1 MCTSIQTMPPQSK
14 STKTVVNHLAPKKS
28 ILKHHSKPLSKGII
42 KSTVEDVSDMF
53 EKLHIARVKFAQNL
67 AEVRT
72 YEPEKKPLSNFREMA
87 KALSEL

>member
-1 MCTSIQTMPPQSK
+1 MPPQSK
-14 STKTVVNHLAPKKS
+14 STKTIVNHLAPKKS

-53 EKLHIARVKFAQNL
+53 KRLTIARSVKFSENL

-72 YEPEKKPLSNFREMA
+72 YEPEKKPSSNFREMA
-87 KALSEL
+87 KAFSEL